1 MDQAEY
7 TELDRQVA
15 GLGDAFAEGIKRL
28 ASAPTLQRGLLSAAL
43 NDLVWT
49 LYINFPDDRDLLH
62 DDLAALAY
70 AVQSSTQDHQE
81 MARQEGIAKPN

>member
-1 MDQAEY
+1 MDEAEY

-15 GLGDAFAEGIKRL
+15 GLGDAFADGIKRL
-28 ASAPTLQRGLLSAAL
+28 ASAPALQRALLSAAL

-62 DDLAALAY
+62 DDLTALGQS
-70 AVQSSTQDHQE
+70 VQTSTEDHQE
-81 MARQEGIAKPN
+81 MARQELSAKPN